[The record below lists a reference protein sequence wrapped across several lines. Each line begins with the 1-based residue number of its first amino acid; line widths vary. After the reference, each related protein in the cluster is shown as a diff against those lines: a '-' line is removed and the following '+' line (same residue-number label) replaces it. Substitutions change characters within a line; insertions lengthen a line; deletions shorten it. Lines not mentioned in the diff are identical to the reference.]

1 MGHLDQL
8 AKLTFAEETEAIT
21 GGAVTWMPGPELGLT
36 EVRLDGL
43 FVVKNP
49 ALLASLAWPWP
60 AAEGHDEIVL
70 EQKMPGDHLDDRAQE
85 RALLRRQ
92 ARQVQRLEA
101 EVPGQ
106 PRWHGQQPLW
116 MSAPVLSENLSGLR
130 QVRRAAPGCYF
141 IEPSPFVWLWIAANE
156 LPLCEEL
163 IPFLIG
169 RSGRAL
175 VEFARWIVTR
185 RPASWV
191 LRMLEI
197 VPMPLSVREEFERY
211 LAPVPRDDPEIRQRG
226 RDLTEMMLRHFPE
239 VRDELIEA
247 GIETGIEKGIERGIE
262 KGLMPLL
269 HLFERRL
276 GRALTPEEHHGLRER
291 FDRLGSTRLGDVVLD
306 LSAEA
311 LAAWLA
317 DPDAA

>member
-1 MGHLDQL
+1 
-8 AKLTFAEETEAIT
+8 
-21 GGAVTWMPGPELGLT
+21 
-36 EVRLDGL
+36 
-43 FVVKNP
+43 
-49 ALLASLAWPWP
+49 
-60 AAEGHDEIVL
+60 
-70 EQKMPGDHLDDRAQE
+70 MPGDHLDDRAQE

-92 ARQVQRLEA
+92 ARQVQRLEM
-101 EVPGQ
+101 ETPGQ

-116 MSAPVLSENLSGLR
+116 MSAPVLPEKLSGLR
-130 QVRRAAPGCYF
+130 QVRRAALGCYF
-141 IEPSPFVWLWIAANE
+141 IEPSPFEWLWVAANE
-156 LPLCEEL
+156 LPLREEL
-163 IPFLIG
+163 VPFLIG

-175 VEFARWIVTR
+175 VEFVRWIVTR

-197 VPMPLSVREEFERY
+197 VPMPLSVQEEFERY
-211 LAPVPRDDPEIRQRG
+211 LAPVPRDDPEIRQRS
-226 RDLTEMMLRHFPE
+226 RNLTEMMLKHHPE
-239 VRDELIEA
+239 LREEL
-247 GIETGIEKGIERGIE
+247 IETGIEQ
-262 KGLMPLL
+262 GLMPLL
-269 HLFERRL
+269 HQFERRL

>member
-21 GGAVTWMPGPELGLT
+21 GGAILWQPGPELGLT

-43 FVVKNP
+43 FVVQNP
-49 ALLASLAWPWP
+49 ARLASLEWPWP
-60 AAEGHDEIVL
+60 AAQGHEEIVH
-70 EQKMPGDHLDDRAQE
+70 EQKMPGDHLDERAQE

-101 EVPGQ
+101 EAAGQ
-106 PRWHGQQPLW
+106 PRFRGQQPLW
-116 MSAPVLSENLSGLR
+116 MSAPVLPEGFSALR
-130 QVRRAAPGCYF
+130 KVRRAAPGCYF
-141 IEPSPFVWLWIAANE
+141 IEPSPFEWLWIAANE

-197 VPMPLSVREEFERY
+197 IPMPLSVQEEFERY
-211 LAPVPRDDPEIRQRG
+211 LAPVPREDPEIRQRS
-226 RDLTEMMLRHFPE
+226 RNLTEMMLRHHPE
-239 VRDELIEA
+239 VGEELV
-247 GIETGIEKGIERGIE
+247 EKGIE
-262 KGLMPLL
+262 KGLRPLA
-269 HLFERRL
+269 HQFERRL
-276 GRALTPEEHHGLRER
+276 GRSLTPEEHHALRER
-291 FDRLGSTRLGDVVLD
+291 FDRLGGSRLGDVVLD
-306 LSAEA
+306 LSATA